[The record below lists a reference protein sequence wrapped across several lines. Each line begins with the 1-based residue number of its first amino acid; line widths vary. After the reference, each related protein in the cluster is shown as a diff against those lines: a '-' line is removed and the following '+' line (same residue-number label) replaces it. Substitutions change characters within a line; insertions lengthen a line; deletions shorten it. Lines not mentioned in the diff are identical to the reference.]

1 MLCDMGVIDGERILE
16 EETVREMLSS
26 QQGKGG
32 ITADSPYGL
41 NVERV
46 KTLISGKTLYGHQGM
61 ANGVLCNLYFDPE
74 TRFVFALVTNGTN
87 VRNKG
92 DRIVMLARNLFSLM
106 WETYNQ

>member
-1 MLCDMGVIDGERILE
+1 
-16 EETVREMLSS
+16 
-26 QQGKGG
+26 
-32 ITADSPYGL
+32 
-41 NVERV
+41 
-46 KTLISGKTLYGHQGM
+46 M